1 MSHEETSY
9 EDEEEE
15 FDLASNDEEF
25 DLDLDVKDLPT
36 NLDGSP
42 IAKRRVI
49 EALLEERRLKKQLED
64 DFDFDEDD
72 DF

>member
-9 EDEEEE
+9 EDEEDE

-25 DLDLDVKDLPT
+25 DLELDVKDLPT